1 VEGEASGAF
10 IKDQN
15 AAINERALSGE
26 TTRRIDDRSKQS
38 ISIHLSQPHRKH
50 QAINGTKD
58 TAPTILAGDIALTRQ
73 SHTSSLSTSSSLSID
88 NQRSSM
94 GTAKIDRPGGN
105 NAYLPP
111 DPGCLNLSFDQRTP
125 DECGQHVLPAKDGDF
140 LVGNVTSIQADP
152 SPPPRVNSVDMRTRL
167 LARLELEKSQ
177 APGVWPTD
185 VEGHSI
191 KSPQRASATSEI
203 AQAQNDGGPSV
214 DISTN
219 EGAAHDI
226 RVSDLPS
233 ARETS
238 ASESL
243 SIKSHKRGQGDP
255 DSVSVSVAEEAR
267 AREAKLRARAQL
279 RIRLAAEKRRA
290 DAGWL

>member
-10 IKDQN
+10 IKDQS

-26 TTRRIDDRSKQS
+26 TTVRIDDRSKQS
-38 ISIHLSQPHRKH
+38 ISIHLSQPRRKH
-50 QAINGTKD
+50 HAISGTKD
-58 TAPTILAGDIALTRQ
+58 TALTILAGDIALTRQ

-88 NQRSSM
+88 NQRPST

-125 DECGQHVLPAKDGDF
+125 DESGHVLPAKDGDF
-140 LVGNVTSIQADP
+140 LVGNVTSIQTDP

-177 APGVWPTD
+177 VPGVWPTD

-191 KSPQRASATSEI
+191 KSPQRASATGEI
-203 AQAQNDGGPSV
+203 AQVQNDGGPSV
-214 DISTN
+214 DISTKD
-219 EGAAHDI
+219 GVAHDI

-233 ARETS
+233 AREAS
-238 ASESL
+238 ASDSL

-279 RIRLAAEKRRA
+279 RVRLAAEKRRA
-290 DAGWL
+290 DAG

>member
-1 VEGEASGAF
+1 MEGEASGAF

-15 AAINERALSGE
+15 TATNERALSGE
-26 TTRRIDDRSKQS
+26 TTLRIDDRSKQS
-38 ISIHLSQPHRKH
+38 ISIHLSQPRRKH

-58 TAPTILAGDIALTRQ
+58 TALTPLAGDIALTRQ
-73 SHTSSLSTSSSLSID
+73 SHTSSLSIPSSISID
-88 NQRSSM
+88 NQRPLT
-94 GTAKIDRPGGN
+94 GTAKIDKPGDN

-111 DPGCLNLSFDQRTP
+111 DPGWSLNRSFDQRTP
-125 DECGQHVLPAKDGDF
+125 DESGQHVLPAKDGDF

-152 SPPPRVNSVDMRTRL
+152 SPPPPRVNSVDMRTRL

-177 APGVWPTD
+177 APGVWSTD

-214 DISTN
+214 DISTK

-226 RVSDLPS
+226 RVSDLPP

-238 ASESL
+238 VSDSL
-243 SIKSHKRGQGDP
+243 SIKSHKRGQSDP

-279 RIRLAAEKRRA
+279 RVRLAAEKRRA
-290 DAGWL
+290 DAG